1 MDIEDLIICLVAL
14 MDFCLWRDL
23 PLGWVAM
30 ICIAFTARPRWPA
43 KFDRP
48 DPSMKAFWTDRA
60 RLFCPSG
67 SNLGAGTCKNS
78 DSARE
83 WHQNTQISL
92 FQQICEKTTPADFR
106 LKPTAPPR
114 SSRASPAA
122 PRKPQSALKWR
133 PGPSNVSSFRYI
145 SHDLGKPSLK
155 GGSGVEFSLQN
166 DPPDSQNLLNMC
178 ITAPQNVPRVSE

>member
-1 MDIEDLIICLVAL
+1 MGSIT
-14 MDFCLWRDL
+14 
-23 PLGWVAM
+23 
-30 ICIAFTARPRWPA
+30 FTARLSRPA
-43 KFDRP
+43 KLDCP
-48 DPSMKAFWTDRA
+48 DPSPRAFWTDRA

-67 SNLGAGTCKNS
+67 SNLGARTCKNS

-83 WHQNTQISL
+83 RHQNTQLSL
-92 FQQICEKTTPADFR
+92 FQQICKKTTPADFR

-122 PRKPQSALKWR
+122 PRKPQSAFKWR
-133 PGPSNVSSFRYI
+133 PGPSNFSSFRYI

-166 DPPDSQNLLNMC
+166 DPPDSQNPLDNNQNLLDMY
-178 ITAPQNVPRVSE
+178 IRAPQNVPRVSE